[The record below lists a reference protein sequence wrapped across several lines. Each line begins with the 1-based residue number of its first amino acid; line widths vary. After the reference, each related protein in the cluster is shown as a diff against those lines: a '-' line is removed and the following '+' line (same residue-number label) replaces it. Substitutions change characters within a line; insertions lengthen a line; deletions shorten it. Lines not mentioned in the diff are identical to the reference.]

1 LHPKFNG
8 LKEIAVAVLNWNGQ
22 KLLEEFLPSVVQ
34 HSANAEVF
42 VVDNNSS
49 DGSISYLTSN
59 FPSVKII
66 QTNSN
71 LGYAGGYNFALA
83 EIKNPFIV
91 LLNSDIETTENWLDA
106 PLKLLKEDERIGAC
120 QPKIKAYKDKESF
133 EYAGAAGGFIDYLG
147 YPFCRGR
154 LFETLEK
161 DNGQYED
168 SREIF
173 WASGAC
179 LFVNRKAF
187 FDAGELDET
196 FFAHMEEIDL
206 CWRMKNNGYK
216 IFYTSDSTV
225 YHLGGGTLN
234 SQSTQKTFLNFRN
247 NLYLLFKNLPATS
260 LFPILFSRLILDG
273 VAALKFALDLK
284 PKHSI
289 AIVKA
294 HFAFYVNFN
303 RLAKER
309 RNYYYKLKGL
319 KSSQM
324 YNNSIIIEHFLKGT
338 KTFADLKGKF
348 KY

>member
-1 LHPKFNG
+1 MKD
-8 LKEIAVAVLNWNGQ
+8 IAVAVLNWNGQ
-22 KLLEEFLPSVVQ
+22 KLLEEFLPSVVK
-34 HSANAEVF
+34 HSAQADVIL
-42 VVDNNSS
+42 VDNNSS
-49 DGSISYLTSN
+49 DESISYVNNT
-59 FPSVKII
+59 FHSVKII
-66 QTNSN
+66 QTKAN

-83 EIKNPFIV
+83 EIKNPFVV

-106 PLKLLKEDERIGAC
+106 PLKLLKENKTVGAC
-120 QPKIKAYKDKESF
+120 QPKIKAYKDKDSF

-154 LFETLEK
+154 LFENLEK
-161 DNGQYED
+161 DIGQYED

-187 FDAGELDET
+187 FDAGQLDET

-206 CWRMKNNGYK
+206 CWRMKNEGYK
-216 IFYTSDSTV
+216 IFYTPESSV

-247 NLYLLFKNLPATS
+247 DLYLLTKNLPATT
-260 LFPILFSRLILDG
+260 LFPILFTRLILDG
-273 VAALKFALDLK
+273 AAGLKFILDLK
-284 PKHSI
+284 PKHAL

-294 HFAFYVNFN
+294 HFAFYANFN
-303 RLAKER
+303 RLAKGR
-309 RNYYYKLKGL
+309 RSYYFKLKGL

-324 YNNSIIIEHFLKGT
+324 YSNSIVIEHFLKGA
-338 KTFADLKGKF
+338 KTFSALKGNF
-348 KY
+348 KN

>member
-1 LHPKFNG
+1 

-22 KLLEEFLPSVVQ
+22 KLLEEFLPSVVK
-34 HSANAEVF
+34 HSALADVYL
-42 VVDNNSS
+42 VDNNSS
-49 DGSISYLTSN
+49 DESVSYVTET
-59 FPSVKII
+59 FPTVKII

-91 LLNSDIETTENWLDA
+91 LLNSDIETTDNWLDA
-106 PLKLLKEDERIGAC
+106 PLNVLKEDSTVGAC
-120 QPKIKAYKDKESF
+120 QPKIKAYKDKDSF
-133 EYAGAAGGFIDYLG
+133 EYAGAAGGYIDYLG

-154 LFETLEK
+154 LFEELEK

-168 SREIF
+168 TKEVF

-206 CWRMKNNGYK
+206 CWRMKNEGYK
-216 IFYTSDSTV
+216 IVYTSKSSV
-225 YHLGGGTLN
+225 FHLGGGTLN
-234 SQSTQKTFLNFRN
+234 SHSTQKTYLNFRN
-247 NLYLLFKNLPATS
+247 NLYLLFKNLPATT
-260 LFPILFSRLILDG
+260 LFPVLFVRLILDG
-273 VAALKFALDLK
+273 VAGMKFILEFK
-284 PKHSI
+284 SKHTV

-294 HFAFYVNFN
+294 HFSFYANFN

-309 RNYYYKLKGL
+309 RGYYHKLKGAE
-319 KSSQM
+319 STQM
-324 YNNSIIIEHFLKGT
+324 YSKSIVLEHFLKGA
-338 KTFADLKGKF
+338 KTFTDLKGTF
-348 KY
+348 KN

>member
-1 LHPKFNG
+1 MNG

-22 KLLEEFLPSVVQ
+22 KLLEEFLPSVVA
-34 HSANAEVF
+34 HSAQADVYLI
-42 VVDNNSS
+42 DNNSS
-49 DGSISYLTSN
+49 DNSMSYVTSTL
-59 FPSVKII
+59 PSVKII
-66 QTNSN
+66 QTNDN
-71 LGYAGGYNFALA
+71 MGYAGGYNFALA
-83 EIKNPFIV
+83 EIKNPFVV

-106 PLKLLKEDERIGAC
+106 PLKLLKEDDSIGAC
-120 QPKIKAYKDKESF
+120 QPKIKAYKAKDSF

-154 LFETLEK
+154 LFEELEK
-161 DNGQYED
+161 DNEQYED

-187 FDAGELDET
+187 YEAGQLDET

-206 CWRMKNNGYK
+206 CWRMKNEGYK
-216 IFYTSDSTV
+216 IFYTSQSTV

-247 NLYLLFKNLPATS
+247 NLYLLTKNLPATT
-260 LFPILFSRLILDG
+260 LFPILFTRLILDG
-273 VAALKFALDLK
+273 AAGIRFILGFK
-284 PKHSI
+284 PKHAL

-294 HFAFYVNFN
+294 HFAFYANFN

-309 RNYYYKLKGL
+309 QGYYFKLKGL

-324 YNNSIIIEHFLKGT
+324 YSNSIVLEHFLKGA
-338 KTFADLKGKF
+338 KTFSALKGTF
-348 KY
+348 KN